1 MRAYHRPGMVVLSIG
16 VAILASYAAL
26 DLAGQVAAAYGRTPI
41 PWLGSGAGALG
52 PGIWAVQFG
61 AMLAFYL
68 LGPIPAIP
76 AEAS

>member
-1 MRAYHRPGMVVLSIG
+1 MVVLSIV
-16 VAILASYAAL
+16 VAILVSYAAL
-26 DLAGQVAAAYGRTPI
+26 DLAGQAAAAYGRAPI
-41 PWLGSGAGALG
+41 AWLGSGAAGPG

-68 LGPIPAIP
+68 LWPSPAIR

>member
-1 MRAYHRPGMVVLSIG
+1 MRAYRRPGMVVLSIV
-16 VAILASYAAL
+16 VAILASCAAL
-26 DLAGQVAAAYGRTPI
+26 ELAGQAAAAYGRAPI
-41 PWLGSGAGALG
+41 AWLGSGAGVPG

-68 LGPIPAIP
+68 FGPVPAIR